1 MLSDSPR
8 IPIANSEHVNAG
20 KLWHLRRHVFTWPTN
35 REMCSIGIRRHG
47 GTTFGLPSRSES
59 LQVSATALA
68 RVLVG
73 NCRTDALVELLG
85 EDRCR
90 LGSDDNFAW

>member
-1 MLSDSPR
+1 MQESYGTCGD
-8 IPIANSEHVNAG
+8 
-20 KLWHLRRHVFTWPTN
+20 
-35 REMCSIGIRRHG
+35 MCSRGRPTARCARSAYGGTG
-47 GTTFGLPSRSES
+47 GTTFGLLSRSES